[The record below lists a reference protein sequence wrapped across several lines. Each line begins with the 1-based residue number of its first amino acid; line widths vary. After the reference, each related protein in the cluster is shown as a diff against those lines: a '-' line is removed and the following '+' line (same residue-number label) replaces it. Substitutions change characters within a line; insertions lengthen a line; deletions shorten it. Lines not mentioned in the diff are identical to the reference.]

1 MFSIE
6 YKVTISDINYGGHMG
21 NERPLIIFQQARIE
35 LFKNF
40 ELSELNIGDGV
51 GTIQKESHVNYLK
64 ESFLGD
70 ILKVI
75 IEKIE
80 VTKTTMNFYYNI
92 FNQKDE
98 LIVTGST
105 LIIGYNYEK
114 RKISK
119 IPAGFIEKIS
129 MLEGK

>member
-70 ILKVI
+70 ILKVV

-80 VTKTTMNFYYNI
+80 FTKTTMNFYYNI

>member
-80 VTKTTMNFYYNI
+80 FTKTTMNFYYNI